1 MRQILNYVWIM
12 AVDVFHLFFAALYLF
27 AFPMQPTFAQF
38 GVAGNRKKPGSSF
51 QELNEK
57 AKQQG
62 GAGAGA
68 GPGDMDQLMR
78 QMGMD
83 PMELQKMMG
92 QIDPKMLEELADLG
106 PQFDEMIKIMS
117 EMSPEELQK
126 QMADA
131 MELLSGSDVMKG
143 MFQNQ
148 DLILKQ
154 LEEAGVVD
162 ADELEKFKKDPEYFE
177 QKMKDGL
184 DQMKDIFSSP
194 EILKAATETMKA
206 TTEMYKNPEKV
217 QEALGSLMANVDFDD
232 AQIEEVRQL
241 FLKDPNSNGLLQAM
255 IGEGGKTA
263 KELEDILKDPKKWKE
278 NVKEGLG
285 QLKGLGGGGR
295 PGMGAGA
302 GVGEL

>member
-83 PMELQKMMG
+83 PMELQNMMG

>member
-1 MRQILNYVWIM
+1 
-12 AVDVFHLFFAALYLF
+12 
-27 AFPMQPTFAQF
+27 
-38 GVAGNRKKPGSSF
+38 
-51 QELNEK
+51 
-57 AKQQG
+57 
-62 GAGAGA
+62 
-68 GPGDMDQLMR
+68 
-78 QMGMD
+78 
-83 PMELQKMMG
+83 
-92 QIDPKMLEELADLG
+92 
-106 PQFDEMIKIMS
+106 
-117 EMSPEELQK
+117 
-126 QMADA
+126 
-131 MELLSGSDVMKG
+131 MELLSGSDVMQG

-162 ADELEKFKKDPEYFE
+162 AGELEKFKKDPEYFE
-177 QKMKDGL
+177 QKMKEGL
-184 DQMKDIFSSP
+184 NQMKDIFSNP

-217 QEALGSLMANVDFDD
+217 QEALGALMADVDFDD

-241 FLKDPNSNGLLQAM
+241 FLKDPKSNGLLQAM

-263 KELEDILKDPKKWKE
+263 EELEDILSDPKKWKE

-285 QLKGLGGGGR
+285 QLKGLSGGSR